1 MLFYIAG
8 RPQTIVSLL
17 KIGRFPDKLPS
28 FVEPKELV
36 LFSDYREAIVS
47 IKVPNINQ
55 LFLVEVEITSKE
67 GFIVPCSPKDKMV
80 IQTSNIS
87 TNDIKSIILNSKTA
101 ENLLLKLLNNEVHVP
116 IKLDPDL
123 FVNNRSQT
131 ITKDLPSIDFCP
143 SFGDLPPLKSQV
155 ESNVKIIEKGDILN
169 SNMQTIIN
177 TVNCVGVMGKGLALA
192 FKQAYPE
199 MFKDYKKKCD
209 QKEVKIGRPYLFKIS
224 DSRWILN
231 FPTKDDW
238 RRDSKIEY
246 VEAGLKYLA
255 ENYNSLGI
263 TSLAV
268 PPLGCGHG
276 GLDWEA
282 EVFPLVKQYLLD
294 LNIPME
300 AYIPFVKPSMSAKP
314 AVKPV
319 VFTREVTDRAT
330 KKERLITSTQESSA
344 KPTLR
349 G

>member
-67 GFIVPCSPKDKMV
+67 GFIVPYSAKDKMV

-87 TNDIKSIILNSKTA
+87 TNDIKSIILNSKIA

-116 IKLDPDL
+116 IKLEPDL
-123 FVNNRSQT
+123 FVNRSQT
-131 ITKDLPSIDFCP
+131 IIE
-143 SFGDLPPLKSQV
+143 DLPPLKSQV
-155 ESNVKIIEKGDILN
+155 ESNVRIIEKGDILN

-238 RRDSKIEY
+238 RKDSKIEY

-268 PPLGCGHG
+268 PPLGCGNG

-282 EVFPLVKQYLLD
+282 EVFPLVKQYLLA
-294 LNIPME
+294 LNMPME
-300 AYIPFVKPSMSAKP
+300 VYIPSVKPSMFAKP